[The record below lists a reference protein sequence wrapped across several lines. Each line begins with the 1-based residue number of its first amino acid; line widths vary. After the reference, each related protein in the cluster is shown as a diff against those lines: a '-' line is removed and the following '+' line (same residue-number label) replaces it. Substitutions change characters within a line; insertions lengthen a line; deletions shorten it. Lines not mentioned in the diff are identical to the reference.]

1 LFVFIKHFMSDY
13 FQLVGISGSLRKGSF
28 NTMLLKAA
36 SQVLPF
42 NVSMEI
48 ISIED
53 IPLYNADLDL
63 PSAKQRPQPVEHFR
77 KMLTD
82 ADGILISSPEYNYS
96 IPGGLKNAI
105 DWASRGEDSP
115 LLRKPVAVIGATT
128 GLWGTTRMQ
137 LAFHNVFLFLDMKPV
152 YKPEVLV
159 AQAEKKFD
167 KNGNLI
173 DEMAK
178 KILKQKLEALK
189 EMIQLQS
196 QVGDFVDNKI
206 I

>member
-1 LFVFIKHFMSDY
+1 
-13 FQLVGISGSLRKGSF
+13 
-28 NTMLLKAA
+28 MLLKAA
-36 SQVLPF
+36 SQLLPF
-42 NVSMEI
+42 DVSMEI

-53 IPLYNADLDL
+53 IPLYNGDLDL
-63 PSAKQRPQPVEHFR
+63 PSVKHRPQLVEHFR
-77 KMLTD
+77 KMLAD
-82 ADGILISSPEYNYS
+82 SDGILISSPEYNYS

-167 KNGNLI
+167 KTGNLI
-173 DEMAK
+173 DEMSK
-178 KILKQKLEALK
+178 KLLKQKLEALK

-196 QVGDFVDNKI
+196 QVGDIVDNKI

>member
-1 LFVFIKHFMSDY
+1 MVLKHFMSDY
-13 FQLVGISGSLRKGSF
+13 IQFVGMSGSLRKGSY

-36 SQVLPF
+36 LQLLPTD
-42 NVSMEI
+42 VSMEI

-63 PSAKQRPQPVEHFR
+63 PAAEQRPRSVEHFR
-77 KMLTD
+77 KMLAD

-178 KILKQKLEALK
+178 KLLKQKLEALK
-189 EMIQLQS
+189 ELIHLQS
-196 QVGDFVDNKI
+196 QIGDVIETKVI
-206 I
+206 

>member
-1 LFVFIKHFMSDY
+1 MVLKHFMSDY
-13 FQLVGISGSLRKGSF
+13 IQLVGMSGSLRKGSY

-36 SQVLPF
+36 LQLLPTD
-42 NVSMEI
+42 VSMEI

-63 PSAKQRPQPVEHFR
+63 PAAKQRPRSVEHFR
-77 KMLTD
+77 KMLAD

-96 IPGGLKNAI
+96 IPGGLKNVI

-167 KNGNLI
+167 KDGNLI

-178 KILKQKLEALK
+178 KLLKQKLEALK
-189 EMIQLQS
+189 ELIHLQS
-196 QVGDFVDNKI
+196 QVGDVIETKVI
-206 I
+206 

>member
-1 LFVFIKHFMSDY
+1 MSDY
-13 FQLVGISGSLRKGSF
+13 IQLVGLSGSLRNGSY
-28 NTMLLKAA
+28 NTMLLKVAL
-36 SQVLPF
+36 QLLPID
-42 NVSMEI
+42 VSMEI

-167 KNGNLI
+167 KTGNLI

-178 KILKQKLEALK
+178 KLLKQKLEALK

-196 QVGDFVDNKI
+196 QVGDIVDNKI

>member
-1 LFVFIKHFMSDY
+1 MSESI
-13 FQLVGISGSLRKGSF
+13 QLVGMSGSLRKGSY

-36 SQVLPF
+36 AQLLPPD
-42 NVSMEI
+42 VSMDI
-48 ISIED
+48 VSIED

-63 PSAKQRPQPVEHFR
+63 PAAKQRPEVVDHFR

-128 GLWGTTRMQ
+128 GLWGTVRMQ
-137 LAFHNVFLFLDMKPV
+137 MSFHNIFLFLDMKPV

-159 AQAEKKFD
+159 AQAEKKFSKD
-167 KNGNLI
+167 GNLI
-173 DEMAK
+173 DELAK
-178 KILKQKLEALK
+178 KLVKQKLEALK
-189 EMIQLQS
+189 EMIHLQS
-196 QVGDFVDNKI
+196 QVGDVLDTKI

>member
-1 LFVFIKHFMSDY
+1 
-13 FQLVGISGSLRKGSF
+13 
-28 NTMLLKAA
+28 MLLKAA
-36 SQVLPF
+36 AQLLPTD
-42 NVSMEI
+42 VSMDI
-48 ISIED
+48 VSIED

-63 PSAKQRPQPVEHFR
+63 PAAKQRPESVEHFR

-115 LLRKPVAVIGATT
+115 LLRKPIAVIGATT
-128 GLWGTTRMQ
+128 GLWGTARMQ
-137 LAFHNVFLFLDMKPV
+137 VAFHNVFLFLDMKPV

-167 KNGNLI
+167 KDGKLI

-178 KILKQKLEALK
+178 KLVKQKLEALK
-189 EMIQLQS
+189 EMIHLQS
-196 QVGDFVDNKI
+196 QVGDVLETKVI
-206 I
+206 

>member
-1 LFVFIKHFMSDY
+1 MSDY
-13 FQLVGISGSLRKGSF
+13 IQLVGLSGSLRKGSY
-28 NTMLLKAA
+28 NTLLLKAA
-36 SQVLPF
+36 AQLLPTD
-42 NVSMEI
+42 VSMEI
-48 ISIED
+48 VTIAD

-63 PSAKQRPQPVEHFR
+63 PAAKQRPEVVEHFR
-77 KMLTD
+77 KMLAD

-115 LLRKPVAVIGATT
+115 LLRKPIAVIGATI

-137 LAFHNVFLFLDMKPV
+137 MAFHNVFLFLDMKPV

-167 KNGNLI
+167 KDGNLT
-173 DEMAK
+173 DETTK
-178 KILKQKLEALK
+178 KLVRQKLEALK
-189 EMIQLQS
+189 ELIHLQS
-196 QVGDFVDNKI
+196 HVGDILDTKVI
-206 I
+206 

>member
-1 LFVFIKHFMSDY
+1 MSDY
-13 FQLVGISGSLRKGSF
+13 IQLVGLSGSLRKGSY

-36 SQVLPF
+36 AALLPAD
-42 NVSMEI
+42 VSMEI
-48 ISIED
+48 VSIEN
-53 IPLYNADLDL
+53 IPIYNADLDL
-63 PSAKQRPQPVEHFR
+63 PAAKQRPETVEHFR

-128 GLWGTTRMQ
+128 GLWGTARMQ

-167 KNGNLI
+167 KQGNLI

-178 KILKQKLEALK
+178 KLITQKLEALK
-189 EMIQLQS
+189 DLIHLQS
-196 QVGDFVDNKI
+196 QVGDVLDTKVI
-206 I
+206 

>member
-1 LFVFIKHFMSDY
+1 MSEFI
-13 FQLVGISGSLRKGSF
+13 QLVGMSGSLRKGSY

-36 SQVLPF
+36 AQLLPAD
-42 NVSMEI
+42 VSMDI
-48 ISIED
+48 VSIED

-63 PSAKQRPQPVEHFR
+63 PAAKQRPEVVDHFR

-128 GLWGTTRMQ
+128 GLWGTVRMQ
-137 LAFHNVFLFLDMKPV
+137 MSFHNIFLFLDMKPV

-173 DEMAK
+173 DEMSK
-178 KILKQKLEALK
+178 KLLKQKLEALK

>member
-1 LFVFIKHFMSDY
+1 MDLKHFMSDY
-13 FQLVGISGSLRKGSF
+13 IQLVGMSGSLRKGSY

-36 SQVLPF
+36 LQLLPAD
-42 NVSMEI
+42 VSIEI

-63 PSAKQRPQPVEHFR
+63 PTAKQRPEAVEHFR

-96 IPGGLKNAI
+96 ILGGLKNAI

-115 LLRKPVAVIGATT
+115 LLHKPIAVVGATT
-128 GLWGTTRMQ
+128 SLWGTARMQ
-137 LAFHNVFLFLDMKPV
+137 VAFHNVFLFLDMKPV

-178 KILKQKLEALK
+178 KLLKQKLEALK
-189 EMIQLQS
+189 EMIHLQS
-196 QVGDFVDNKI
+196 QVGDIVDSKI

>member
-1 LFVFIKHFMSDY
+1 MSDY
-13 FQLVGISGSLRKGSF
+13 IQLVGMSGSLRRGSY

-36 SQVLPF
+36 LQLLPTD
-42 NVSMEI
+42 VSIEI

-63 PSAKQRPQPVEHFR
+63 PSSKQRPRPVEHFR

-152 YKPEVLV
+152 YKPEVLI

-167 KNGNLI
+167 KTGNLI
-173 DEMAK
+173 DEISK
-178 KILKQKLEALK
+178 KLLKQKLEALK

-196 QVGDFVDNKI
+196 QVGDIVDNKI

>member
-1 LFVFIKHFMSDY
+1 MSDY
-13 FQLVGISGSLRKGSF
+13 IQLVGLSGSLRKGSY
-28 NTMLLKAA
+28 NTVLLKAA
-36 SQVLPF
+36 AALLPAD
-42 NVSMEI
+42 VSMEI
-48 ISIED
+48 VSIEN
-53 IPLYNADLDL
+53 IPIYNADLDL
-63 PSAKQRPQPVEHFR
+63 PAAKQRPETVEHFR

-128 GLWGTTRMQ
+128 GLWGTARMQ

-167 KNGNLI
+167 KTGNLI

-178 KILKQKLEALK
+178 KLLKQKLEALK

-196 QVGDFVDNKI
+196 QVGDIVDNKI

>member
-1 LFVFIKHFMSDY
+1 MVLKHFMSDY
-13 FQLVGISGSLRKGSF
+13 IQLVGMSGSLRKGSY

-36 SQVLPF
+36 LQLLPTD
-42 NVSMEI
+42 VSMEI
-48 ISIED
+48 ISIEG

-63 PSAKQRPQPVEHFR
+63 PTAVQRPHTVEHFR

-115 LLRKPVAVIGATT
+115 LLRKPVVVIGATT

-137 LAFHNVFLFLDMKPV
+137 LAFHNVFLYLDMKPV

-167 KNGNLI
+167 KMGNLI
-173 DEMAK
+173 DEMTK
-178 KILKQKLEALK
+178 KLLKQKLEALK
-189 EMIQLQS
+189 ELIHLQS
-196 QVGDFVDNKI
+196 QVGDVIETKVI
-206 I
+206 

>member
-1 LFVFIKHFMSDY
+1 MSDHI
-13 FQLVGISGSLRKGSF
+13 QLVGLSGSLRKGSYD
-28 NTMLLKAA
+28 TMLLKAA
-36 SQVLPF
+36 SYLLPA
-42 NVSMEI
+42 NVSMDI
-48 ISIED
+48 LSIGN

-63 PSAKQRPQPVEHFR
+63 PAVTQRPKEVEHFR
-77 KMLTD
+77 KMLAD

-115 LLRKPVAVIGATT
+115 LLRKPIAVIGATI

-137 LAFHNVFLFLDMKPV
+137 MAFHNVFLFLDMKPV

-167 KNGNLI
+167 KDGNLI

-178 KILKQKLEALK
+178 KLVRQKLEALK
-189 EMIQLQS
+189 EMISLQS
-196 QVGDFVDNKI
+196 QVGDILDTKI

>member
-1 LFVFIKHFMSDY
+1 MSDY
-13 FQLVGISGSLRKGSF
+13 FQLVGISGSLRKGSY

-36 SQVLPF
+36 SQLLPF
-42 NVSMEI
+42 DVSMEI

-63 PSAKQRPQPVEHFR
+63 PSAKNRPQPVEHFR
-77 KMLTD
+77 KMLAD

-137 LAFHNVFLFLDMKPV
+137 VAFHNVFLFLDMKPV

-178 KILKQKLEALK
+178 KLLKQKLEALK
-189 EMIQLQS
+189 EIIQLHS

>member
-1 LFVFIKHFMSDY
+1 MSDY
-13 FQLVGISGSLRKGSF
+13 IQLVGLSGSLRKGSY
-28 NTMLLKAA
+28 NTMLLNSAL
-36 SQVLPF
+36 QLLPTD
-42 NVSMEI
+42 VSMEI

-53 IPLYNADLDL
+53 IPLYNGDLDL
-63 PSAKQRPQPVEHFR
+63 PSVKHRPQPVEHFR
-77 KMLTD
+77 KMLND

-137 LAFHNVFLFLDMKPV
+137 VAFHNVFLFLDMKPV

-178 KILKQKLEALK
+178 KLLKQKLEALK
-189 EMIQLQS
+189 EMIQLHS

>member
-1 LFVFIKHFMSDY
+1 MDLKHFMSDY
-13 FQLVGISGSLRKGSF
+13 IQLVGMSGSLRKGSY

-36 SQVLPF
+36 AQLLPTD
-42 NVSMEI
+42 VSMEI

-53 IPLYNADLDL
+53 IPIYNADLDL
-63 PSAKQRPQPVEHFR
+63 PAAKQRPQTVEHFR
-77 KMLTD
+77 KMLSD

-115 LLRKPVAVIGATT
+115 LLRKPIAVIGATT
-128 GLWGTTRMQ
+128 GQWGTVRMQ
-137 LAFHNVFLFLDMKPV
+137 TAFHQVFLYLDMKPV

-159 AQAEKKFD
+159 AKAENKFD
-167 KNGNLI
+167 KDGNLT

-178 KILKQKLEALK
+178 KLVTQKLEALK
-189 EMIQLQS
+189 EMIFLQS
-196 QVGDFVDNKI
+196 QVGDILDTKI

>member
-1 LFVFIKHFMSDY
+1 MDLKHFMSDY
-13 FQLVGISGSLRKGSF
+13 IQLVGMSGSLRKGSY

-36 SQVLPF
+36 LKLLPAD
-42 NVSMEI
+42 VSMEI
-48 ISIED
+48 ISIAD

-63 PSAKQRPQPVEHFR
+63 PAAKQRPEAVEHFR

-115 LLRKPVAVIGATT
+115 LLHKPIAVVGATT
-128 GLWGTTRMQ
+128 SLLGTAIMQ
-137 LAFHNVFLFLDMKPV
+137 VAFHNVFLFLDMKPV

-159 AQAEKKFD
+159 AQTEKKFD

-178 KILKQKLEALK
+178 KLLKQKLEAIK
-189 EMIQLQS
+189 EMIHLQS
-196 QVGDFVDNKI
+196 QVGDIVDSKI

>member
-1 LFVFIKHFMSDY
+1 MSDY
-13 FQLVGISGSLRKGSF
+13 IQLVGLSGSLRKGSY

-36 SQVLPF
+36 AALLPAD
-42 NVSMEI
+42 VSMEI
-48 ISIED
+48 VSIEN
-53 IPLYNADLDL
+53 IPIYNADLDL
-63 PSAKQRPQPVEHFR
+63 PAAKQRPETVKHFR

-128 GLWGTTRMQ
+128 GLWGTARMQ

-167 KNGNLI
+167 KQGNLI

-178 KILKQKLEALK
+178 KLITQKLEALK
-189 EMIQLQS
+189 DLIHLQS
-196 QVGDFVDNKI
+196 QVGDVLDTKVI
-206 I
+206 

>member
-1 LFVFIKHFMSDY
+1 MSDY
-13 FQLVGISGSLRKGSF
+13 IQLVGLSGSLRKGSY

-36 SQVLPF
+36 SQLLPL

-63 PSAKQRPQPVEHFR
+63 PSAKQRPKPVEHFR
-77 KMLTD
+77 KILTD

-137 LAFHNVFLFLDMKPV
+137 LAFHNIF
-152 YKPEVLV
+152 
-159 AQAEKKFD
+159 
-167 KNGNLI
+167 I
-173 DEMAK
+173 
-178 KILKQKLEALK
+178 
-189 EMIQLQS
+189 
-196 QVGDFVDNKI
+196 
-206 I
+206 

>member
-1 LFVFIKHFMSDY
+1 MSDY
-13 FQLVGISGSLRKGSF
+13 IQLVGMSGSLRKGSY

-36 SQVLPF
+36 LQLLPAD
-42 NVSMEI
+42 VSIEI
-48 ISIED
+48 ISIAD

-63 PSAKQRPQPVEHFR
+63 PAAKQRPEAVEHFR

-115 LLRKPVAVIGATT
+115 LLHKPIAVVGATT
-128 GLWGTTRMQ
+128 GLWGTARMQ
-137 LAFHNVFLFLDMKPV
+137 VAFHNVFLFLDMKPV

-178 KILKQKLEALK
+178 KLLKQKLEALK
-189 EMIQLQS
+189 EMIHLQS
-196 QVGDFVDNKI
+196 QVGDIVDSKI

>member
-1 LFVFIKHFMSDY
+1 MSESI
-13 FQLVGISGSLRKGSF
+13 QLVGMSGSLRKGSY

-36 SQVLPF
+36 AQLLPTD
-42 NVSMEI
+42 VSMDI
-48 ISIED
+48 VSIED

-63 PSAKQRPQPVEHFR
+63 PAAKQRPEVVDHFR

-128 GLWGTTRMQ
+128 GLWGTVRMQ
-137 LAFHNVFLFLDMKPV
+137 MSFHNIFLFLDMKPV

-159 AQAEKKFD
+159 AQAEKKFSKD
-167 KNGNLI
+167 GNLI
-173 DEMAK
+173 DELAK
-178 KILKQKLEALK
+178 KLVKQKLEALK
-189 EMIQLQS
+189 EMIHLQS
-196 QVGDFVDNKI
+196 QVGDVLDTKI